1 MVQSTHDNGA
11 EAARPAA
18 WSPTPT
24 IWISIGIHAAALLSL
39 ASFPTTFPWVL
50 AALAINHL
58 VLGTAGLS
66 PRSNLLGPNVTRLPA
81 SSARRREVAL
91 TFDDGPDPH
100 ATPQVLDLLDRYA
113 AKASFFCVGEK
124 ALAHPA
130 IVREIVRRGH
140 SVENHSQH
148 HSSAFAFYG
157 LGALRREI
165 LGAQRILAGIAG
177 QAPRFF
183 RAPLGFRNPL
193 VDPVLARSGLRHVAW
208 IRRGC
213 DGVSANPAA
222 VLGRLTRNL
231 AAGDVLMLHDG
242 QSALTPSGQ
251 PVVLLVLPALLEQFA
266 AHGLKAVSLPR
277 AFAEEP
283 CDSRFLEAD
292 LHSTEPPLATAE
304 T

>member
-11 EAARPAA
+11 EASTPAA

-24 IWISIGIHAAALLSL
+24 IWISIGIHAASLLSL
-39 ASFPTTFPWVL
+39 ASFPTTLPWAL

-58 VLGTAGLS
+58 VLATAGLS

-113 AKASFFCVGEK
+113 AKASFFCVGQK

-157 LGALRREI
+157 LGGLRREI
-165 LGAQRILAGIAG
+165 QGAQRILAAIAG

-183 RAPLGFRNPL
+183 RAPLGFNINNAFHLRFASGENAKREVIRVNETVKEVPGGIDLHGKLRRAKPL
-193 VDPVLARSGLRHVAW
+193 SARYSRA
-208 IRRGC
+208 
-213 DGVSANPAA
+213 SP
-222 VLGRLTRNL
+222 
-231 AAGDVLMLHDG
+231 
-242 QSALTPSGQ
+242 SAL
-251 PVVLLVLPALLEQFA
+251 ACC
-266 AHGLKAVSLPR
+266 R
-277 AFAEEP
+277 W
-283 CDSRFLEAD
+283 R
-292 LHSTEPPLATAE
+292 
-304 T
+304 